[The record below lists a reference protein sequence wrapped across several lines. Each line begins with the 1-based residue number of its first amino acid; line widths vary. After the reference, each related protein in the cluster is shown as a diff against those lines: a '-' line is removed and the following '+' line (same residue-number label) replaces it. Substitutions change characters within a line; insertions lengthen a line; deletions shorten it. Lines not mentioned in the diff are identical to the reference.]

1 MRDQWRC
8 TTILSGVLAVLLTLS
23 AGSLSAQQ
31 SPDAPPP
38 DDQRTPQVEQ
48 TPEAPAADTPLPG
61 TPLPD
66 TPPSAPQQ
74 LPQYTIEDQE
84 PPPPRYKPH
93 HSHSDELAPSALE
106 SLRESASSKTEFTLD
121 HSMLVF
127 ASKVDSGDEDL
138 RRVIAGISGV
148 SIHRFHFPG
157 PGMYDP
163 GALKLMKRDYQ
174 AAGWKQLVNNHE
186 KGGGPGSTGLWIR
199 FDNNAISDVAILLAK
214 ADSVNFIV
222 ISGAMSPMDLIHL
235 GGHFGIPK
243 IHGGVMI
250 PNKPHS

>member
-1 MRDQWRC
+1 
-8 TTILSGVLAVLLTLS
+8 
-23 AGSLSAQQ
+23 
-31 SPDAPPP
+31 
-38 DDQRTPQVEQ
+38 
-48 TPEAPAADTPLPG
+48 
-61 TPLPD
+61 
-66 TPPSAPQQ
+66 
-74 LPQYTIEDQE
+74 
-84 PPPPRYKPH
+84 
-93 HSHSDELAPSALE
+93 
-106 SLRESASSKTEFTLD
+106 
-121 HSMLVF
+121 MLVF

-163 GALKLMKRDYQ
+163 GALKRMKRDYQ

-222 ISGAMSPMDLIHL
+222 ISGSMSPMDLVHL

-250 PNKPHS
+250 PNNKPHS